1 MADHGDIVFSNGIDN
16 GITSGAFIRHI
27 RQIAMA
33 EGRQKD
39 DLWMAQYAAAR
50 LDGDALHWYEDQN
63 EEVQD
68 DWKELRKAILL
79 KWPVK
84 TQTSDSASVT
94 SNPDASVASLVPTPA
109 AAPPPPPPSAQLPP
123 HSLVPTP
130 PAAAA
135 LPSTTLITPSGS
147 GSNVK

>member
-1 MADHGDIVFSNGIDN
+1 
-16 GITSGAFIRHI
+16 
-27 RQIAMA
+27 MA